1 MNGELKKK
9 KKKKRAAWLLQEHGN
24 RAHYFLGKGFDG
36 DAIKPVVEEG
46 ILVMAKEYQKSESG

>member
-1 MNGELKKK
+1 MKKK
-9 KKKKRAAWLLQEHGN
+9 KEARLLQEHGN
-24 RAHYFLGKGFDG
+24 KAHSILEEVGFDG